1 MLSASLWG
9 CELKCQRILVEG
21 SLGQSASLWGCE
33 LKCTRPLIEF
43 DKIIVSLLVRLWVEI
58 MIVPSGKRTLGVSL
72 LVRLWVEIP
81 SETPVVLNQYV
92 SLLVRLWVEIMRISD
107 TGVTSIGQPPCEAV
121 SWNAPRVST
130 DGIILCQ
137 PPCEAVS
144 WNVSSFVG
152 RWVAGVVSLLV
163 RLWVEIWW
171 SYRHNNRK
179 NVSLLVRLW
188 VEIIVKVIG
197 NYLALVSLLVRLW
210 VEIMIRNLLW
220 SVVIRQPPCEAV
232 SWNLWLNVTQCIH
245 VVSLLVRLWVEI
257 SVTTATATLKK
268 SASLWGCEL
277 KCLQSVCSAPPF
289 PSASLWGCELK

>member
-1 MLSASLWG
+1 MSASLWG
-9 CELKCQRILVEG
+9 CELK
-21 SLGQSASLWGCE
+21 
-33 LKCTRPLIEF
+33 F
-43 DKIIVSLLVRLWVEI
+43 KIFIPRLSVSR
-58 MIVPSGKRTLGVSL
+58 
-72 LVRLWVEIP
+72 
-81 SETPVVLNQYV
+81 V

-245 VVSLLVRLWVEI
+245 VVSLLVRLWVEMSSICLFSSAI
-257 SVTTATATLKK
+257 SV
-268 SASLWGCEL
+268 SLL
-277 KCLQSVCSAPPF
+277 VR
-289 PSASLWGCELK
+289 LWVEISQTF

>member
-1 MLSASLWG
+1 MSASLWG
-9 CELKCQRILVEG
+9 CELK
-21 SLGQSASLWGCE
+21 
-33 LKCTRPLIEF
+33 F
-43 DKIIVSLLVRLWVEI
+43 KIFIPRLSVSR
-58 MIVPSGKRTLGVSL
+58 
-72 LVRLWVEIP
+72 
-81 SETPVVLNQYV
+81 V

-232 SWNLWLNVTQCIH
+232 SWNFSDLLTLQNTVCQPPCEAVSWNNDSETNVYTLDCQPPCEA
-245 VVSLLVRLWVEI
+245 VSWNCSFGYRK
-257 SVTTATATLKK
+257 SKSAT

-277 KCLQSVCSAPPF
+277 KYHPPSSQYSF
-289 PSASLWGCELK
+289 

>member
-1 MLSASLWG
+1 MSASLWG
-9 CELKCQRILVEG
+9 CELK
-21 SLGQSASLWGCE
+21 
-33 LKCTRPLIEF
+33 F
-43 DKIIVSLLVRLWVEI
+43 KIFIPRLSVSR
-58 MIVPSGKRTLGVSL
+58 
-72 LVRLWVEIP
+72 
-81 SETPVVLNQYV
+81 V

-232 SWNLWLNVTQCIH
+232 SWNIGHYSDSDIEKVSLLVRLWVEMSSICLFSSAIS
-245 VVSLLVRLWVEI
+245 VSLLVRLWVEI
-257 SVTTATATLKK
+257 SQT
-268 SASLWGCEL
+268 
-277 KCLQSVCSAPPF
+277 F
-289 PSASLWGCELK
+289 